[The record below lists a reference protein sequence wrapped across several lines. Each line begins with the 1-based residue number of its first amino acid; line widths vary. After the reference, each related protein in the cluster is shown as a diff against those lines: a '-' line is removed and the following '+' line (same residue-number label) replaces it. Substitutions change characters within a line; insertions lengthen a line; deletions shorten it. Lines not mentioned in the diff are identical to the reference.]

1 MGNNIST
8 CMPKRYK
15 SSHGLHYHTDQAV
28 GSCIRPKGESK
39 GPILGEIP
47 RQSKKGQRYKSMQM
61 VQIAVTE
68 INSNQKLLVIWLVVT
83 F

>member
-8 CMPKRYK
+8 CMPKRYNI
-15 SSHGLHYHTDQAV
+15 SHGLHYHMDQAGGV
-28 GSCIRPKGESK
+28 MYLWPFFG
-39 GPILGEIP
+39 
-47 RQSKKGQRYKSMQM
+47 KKGQRYKSMKM